1 MRRREELFLQGVNL
15 ELSAFSK
22 FWRVWPCRRKMS
34 DVDLGTHKRT
44 WRFTKRL
51 TLQYVN
57 ALTDFL
63 ALVKISARVLPK
75 HRTDWT
81 STEGLCLPGRGRG
94 PMRLCALT
102 TRCAKRFENTGRYP
116 NSTDLC
122 AAPQY
127 YLTELWSGRN
137 LGKWLIPCA
146 PLWPYSLSLHCH
158 SISQSSGAPWASG
171 ARNMVSVEQN
181 ALLETQ
187 KLLLTSGIWASSYGK
202 WDAEE
207 SGGVWLWVGSR

>member
-81 STEGLCLPGRGRG
+81 STEGLCLAGRGRG
-94 PMRLCALT
+94 PTRLCALT

-137 LGKWLIPCA
+137 LGKWLISVCTLLALQPFP
-146 PLWPYSLSLHCH
+146 PLPFHFTVFWGSMSLWC
-158 SISQSSGAPWASG
+158 SQHGKCWAKCTAG
-171 ARNMVSVEQN
+171 DTEIALDKWYLIIRLWEMRCWGGWWCLAMVRE
-181 ALLETQ
+181 
-187 KLLLTSGIWASSYGK
+187 
-202 WDAEE
+202 
-207 SGGVWLWVGSR
+207 